1 MLVHGVA
8 DKQDSPGAIMICHHG
23 FLEPSA
29 GAQYFDRCVD
39 LEESTQ
45 AVGHVVMVEA
55 NLFIW
60 TENKTCAPLP
70 AVAAKSIGPIG
81 EEIGLQLPHGHRTV
95 RGDYAVH
102 HRGVVVDVGG
112 EIRDRK
118 SVVEGKRVEVS
129 VDVGG

>member
-70 AVAAKSIGPIG
+70 AVAAKSIGKS
-81 EEIGLQLPHGHRTV
+81 EEHTSALQSLMRIS
-95 RGDYAVH
+95 YAVFCM
-102 HRGVVVDVGG
+102 
-112 EIRDRK
+112 K
-118 SVVEGKRVEVS
+118 KKTKK
-129 VDVGG
+129 

>member
-55 NLFIW
+55 HLFIW
-60 TENKTCAPLP
+60 TENKTSAPLP
-70 AVAAKSIGPIG
+70 AVAAKRSDAPTL
-81 EEIGLQLPHGHRTV
+81 ELQSLMRNS
-95 RGDYAVH
+95 YAVFCL
-102 HRGVVVDVGG
+102 
-112 EIRDRK
+112 K
-118 SVVEGKRVEVS
+118 KKNK
-129 VDVGG
+129 